1 MKKFSFQLNTVLEYK
16 KQVLDVLKN
25 QHWEIINKIIDQ
37 ERLISRLEMR
47 YKESNEDFN
56 KKKADGVSIVEALG
70 FEAYLR
76 VLSKKI
82 REEYDKLDELKKEEE
97 KRRDAVV
104 KAKQEIA
111 TIEKLKERK
120 QEEYNKDLQ
129 KSEEQLVEEF
139 VTYGRV
145 LQMTGPQ

>member
-1 MKKFSFQLNTVLEYK
+1 M
-16 KQVLDVLKN
+16 DVLKN